1 MRYAEVGV
9 SLKDQEQF
17 IELIK
22 RLKGGSAEQ
31 IGRFAG
37 LFDLASVLQ
46 EYEHP
51 LLVSSTDGIGS
62 KTQLAV
68 AYGQLDGL
76 GQALV
81 AMNVNDLATLGARPL
96 FFLDYYGTARLDLR
110 QGEVFLKGLVQ
121 ACERAGC
128 TLIGGETAQLSDL
141 YRSQSALELVGFVVG
156 LVDQPKLPDPARLR
170 PGDRLIGLPASGPHC
185 NGYSLIRKIIAE
197 QKLDLRKIY
206 PQAGERP
213 LGQLLL
219 EPMPI
224 YSKVAL
230 ELFERFLVKGAAHI
244 TGSGIPGNLPR
255 VLSGQVDALLE
266 PRSWPGLK
274 LFEALRRWGD
284 IPDDE
289 MWNVFNLGLGFI
301 VILPPAQA
309 DEALRFLAQRGER
322 AYLIG
327 EIARGRGT
335 ARRV

>member
-9 SLKDQEQF
+9 SLKDQERF
-17 IELIK
+17 VTLIK
-22 RLKGGSAEQ
+22 ALKGPSAEQ

-46 EYEHP
+46 EYKHP

-76 GQALV
+76 GQDLV

-96 FFLDYYGTARLDLR
+96 FFLDYYGAARLDLR
-110 QGEVFLKGLVQ
+110 QGEVLLRGLIR
-121 ACERAGC
+121 ACEQAGC
-128 TLIGGETAQLSDL
+128 TLLGGETAQLTDL
-141 YRSQSALELVGFVVG
+141 YRSRSALELVGFVVG
-156 LVDQPKLPDPARLR
+156 IVDRPKLPDPAQLR

-185 NGYSLIRKIIAE
+185 NGYSLIRMIIAE
-197 QKLDLRKIY
+197 RKLDLRKSY
-206 PQAGERP
+206 PEAGERS

-230 ELFERFLVKGAAHI
+230 ELFERFPVKGAAHI

-255 VLSGQVDALLE
+255 VLSRQVDALLE
-266 PRSWPGLK
+266 ASAWPRLQI
-274 LFEALRRWGD
+274 FEALQRWGD
-284 IPDDE
+284 VPDDE
-289 MWNVFNLGLGFI
+289 MWDVFNMGLGFI
-301 VILPPAQA
+301 VILPAAQA
-309 DEALRFLAQRGER
+309 DEALRFLEQRGER

-327 EIARGRGT
+327 EIERGKGT
-335 ARRV
+335 VRRV